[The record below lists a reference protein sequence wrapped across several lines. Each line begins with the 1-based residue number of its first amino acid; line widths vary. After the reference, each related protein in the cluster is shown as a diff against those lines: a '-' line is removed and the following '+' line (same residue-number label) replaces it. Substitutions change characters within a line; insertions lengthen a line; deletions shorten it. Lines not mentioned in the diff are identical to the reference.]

1 VNKPPVMNS
10 MEISHQRSPLLM
22 ITEKILV
29 CCPGG
34 IVTGGPELLHQL
46 VHELRDLG
54 HDAYICYYPFDSVHE
69 CPDAYA
75 DYNAPQARFRD
86 QAGDLVILP
95 EVRTILARR
104 IRHAGVAVWWLSVD
118 NYFGRRGES
127 WLGDAYRSITSL
139 VLNRLSLR
147 HLANRTHL
155 VQSAYARDFLA
166 RSSITSCMLTDYLS
180 GEHFETKKA
189 PPKKSDIIAYNPRK
203 GISRTRRLIESN
215 LNLSF
220 VPIHGMTKTQVSDLL
235 SQAKI
240 YIDFG
245 NHPGKDRLPRE
256 AAMAGCCVIT
266 GTHGAAENAEDIP
279 IPRKYKLNDK
289 NPGFA
294 SEFKDLAHDII
305 QNFEEHS
312 QHFEDY
318 RASIRSEPTTFKNQ
332 VISIFGK
339 PNKTSAP
346 PAIEAEK

>member
-1 VNKPPVMNS
+1 MNS
-10 MEISHQRSPLLM
+10 KNISREHLPILA
-22 ITEKILV
+22 ITGRILV

-46 VHELRDLG
+46 VHELRNLG
-54 HDAYICYYPFDSVHE
+54 HNAYICYYPFDSGHE

-75 DYNAPQARFRD
+75 DYNSPQARFRD
-86 QAGDLVILP
+86 QPGDLVILP
-95 EVRTILARR
+95 EVRTILAGR
-104 IRHAGVAVWWLSVD
+104 IRHADVAIWWLSVD

-139 VLNRLSLR
+139 ALNRLSLR

-180 GEHFETKKA
+180 REHFESKRA
-189 PPKKSDIIAYNPRK
+189 LPNKSDIIAYNPRK

-215 LNLSF
+215 LDLSF
-220 VPIHGMTKTQVSDLL
+220 VPIHRMTKNQVSDLL

-256 AAMAGCCVIT
+256 AAMAGCCIIT
-266 GTHGAAENAEDIP
+266 GKHGAAENAEDIP
-279 IPRKYKLNDK
+279 IPIKYKLNDK
-289 NPGFA
+289 NPGFL

-318 RASIRSEPTTFKNQ
+318 RASIRSERSTFKGQ

-339 PNKTSAP
+339 LNKTCSP
-346 PAIEAEK
+346 PTIESEE